1 MEEIQILRENWTT
14 VMVFRRCRPSWLTGM
29 HAPLYDGIAAL
40 EVEAAIRLLQVS
52 PEEVPDVIEGIDV
65 MVSTVRE
72 AYSEPKA

>member
-29 HAPLYDGIAAL
+29 HAPLYDGIPAL
-40 EVEAAIRLLQVS
+40 EVEAAIRLLQVPS
-52 PEEVPDVIEGIDV
+52 DEVMEVMAGIDA
-65 MVSTVRE
+65 MVSATRD